1 MTRRNIARKVN
12 TMYEKIPLELKQLPH
27 WVGWKYMQRPGEDHK
42 RKVPINA
49 MDGQPAKSNDPTTWC
64 DFDTACLGK
73 ERFGLDGIGFMFSG
87 DGIFGIDIDHCYDPE
102 TQELDPA
109 AAEIIETVQSY
120 TELSPSGT
128 GIHILCKGV
137 LPEGRKR
144 RGAVEMYSTL
154 RYFTV
159 TGNQFG
165 LEYPFSDCT
174 ERVAVMHRKY
184 LGEEETAA
192 GAQKAALPMPTGRGT
207 NADMSVDAILRR
219 MFDSKHGQKL
229 QDLYNG
235 SWERYGIG
243 DGSQSSADQAFCN
256 TLAFWCRCDAAL
268 MDAIFRRSGL
278 YRQKWDKRRGAKTY
292 GQITIDRAIKDCRDI
307 WEPQERVQR
316 PAPAVPLPPQ
326 NTSNEVPAIENA
338 TVGETGQRRYYTYDD
353 TGNALRFRDANAG
366 LIHYNHVDGCWIY
379 WDGVRWASDE
389 NGEIKRRA
397 DKMLADMA
405 KDLKEMQDDP
415 AYNAYKKHLSRSR
428 SHRGKEGFIAEAR
441 HLEGVPVLP
450 SEMDRAG
457 NAFNVRNC
465 LISLKTGRTA
475 EHDKKYMIS
484 KLAPVTYDENA
495 KCPRWD
501 RFIEEITCG
510 DKSLQLYLQRM
521 IGYCMTAYTKEQ
533 CMFFLYGNGSNG
545 KSVFVDTIAYMLG
558 EYAASCQP
566 ETVMMRDRNNTA
578 RGDLARLKGARMVV
592 TSEPNDGCRL
602 DEGIVKQMTGGT
614 ENKLTARFLYGREF
628 EFSPEF
634 KIVMST
640 NYKPVIKGTD
650 NGIWRRVRL
659 IPFTAEFTKEN
670 RDPQLTEKLRRE
682 LPGILNWAIAGAV
695 GWCKEGLPPCAIIDE
710 AGQEYRSEMD
720 RVQQFLDDCTTRS
733 ESSSTQASTLYKCYK
748 AWCSE
753 QGDRFPVGSTKFFM
767 ELKRRFKSRK
777 TEAYNE
783 YIGIKIN
790 DLGMDLY
797 TRAER

>member
-1 MTRRNIARKVN
+1 
-12 TMYEKIPLELKQLPH
+12 
-27 WVGWKYMQRPGEDHK
+27 MQRPGEDHK

-102 TQELDPA
+102 TRELDPA

-128 GIHILCKGV
+128 GIHILCKGA

-192 GAQKAALPMPTGRGT
+192 GAQRAALPMPAGRGT
-207 NADMSVDAILRR
+207 NADMSVDAVLHR

-235 SWERYGIG
+235 SWEQYGIG

-268 MDAIFRRSGL
+268 MDAIFRRSEL
-278 YRQKWDKRRGAKTY
+278 YRPKWDKRRGAKTY
-292 GQITIDRAIKDCRDI
+292 GQITIDRAIKDCKDI

-316 PAPAVPLPPQ
+316 PAPAVPPPPQ
-326 NTSNEVPAIENA
+326 NTFNEVPVMENT
-338 TVGETGQRRYYTYDD
+338 TVGETGQRKYYTYDD
-353 TGNALRFRDANAG
+353 TGNAQRFRDANAG

-495 KCPRWD
+495 RCPRWD
-501 RFIEEITCG
+501 SFIEEVTCG

>member
-1 MTRRNIARKVN
+1 
-12 TMYEKIPLELKQLPH
+12 MYEKIPLELKQLPH

-128 GIHILCKGV
+128 GIHILCKGA

-192 GAQKAALPMPTGRGT
+192 GAQKAALPMSAGRGT

-307 WEPQERVQR
+307 WEPQEQVQR
-316 PAPAVPLPPQ
+316 PAPAIPPPPQ
-326 NTSNEVPAIENA
+326 HTSNEVPAIENA

-670 RDPQLTEKLRRE
+670 RDPQLIEKLRRE